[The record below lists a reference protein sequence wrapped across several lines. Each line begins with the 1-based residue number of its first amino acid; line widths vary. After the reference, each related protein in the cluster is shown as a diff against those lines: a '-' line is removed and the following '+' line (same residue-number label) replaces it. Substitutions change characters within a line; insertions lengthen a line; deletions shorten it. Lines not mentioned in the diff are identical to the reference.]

1 MLGDLAN
8 LHRSAAAV
16 ERLRAKHPDF
26 LPDAPPGLK
35 FKVRYLS
42 ASGQELSNDIPEGL
56 QYVLGLKEMVCELWK
71 GNPSDRCLGELQQVL
86 LSGQLGISG
95 NSKFVQS
102 LNAPPLAG
110 IIGVDWKHRTFV
122 YRPQT
127 LLQEALHYLMQ
138 ESPKAKICAS
148 PDCPAPYFI
157 DAPSNARYC
166 SEDCLQTV
174 QRASKRAWWE
184 QKGHEWRENRSGNSR
199 KTSAGVK

>member
-1 MLGDLAN
+1 MTKRTHNLAAMLGDLAN

-86 LSGQLGISG
+86 VVRSTRYQRQLE
-95 NSKFVQS
+95 V
-102 LNAPPLAG
+102 
-110 IIGVDWKHRTFV
+110 
-122 YRPQT
+122 
-127 LLQEALHYLMQ
+127 
-138 ESPKAKICAS
+138 C
-148 PDCPAPYFI
+148 
-157 DAPSNARYC
+157 
-166 SEDCLQTV
+166 
-174 QRASKRAWWE
+174 
-184 QKGHEWRENRSGNSR
+184 
-199 KTSAGVK
+199 